1 MPLLLRVI
9 NLNVDMTTI
18 NKRCH
23 RQFGIGLGQGM
34 IFSQEPIRWDDVKD
48 ADLTAHFLIGFLL
61 FQPIAAGHLA
71 AAEADDV

>member
-1 MPLLLRVI
+1 MMI
-9 NLNVDMTTI
+9 LNVDHI
-18 NKRCH
+18 
-23 RQFGIGLGQGM
+23 QLIIDAIGLGQGM
-34 IFSQEPIRWDDVKD
+34 IFSQDSIRWDDVKD

>member
-1 MPLLLRVI
+1 MI
-9 NLNVDMTTI
+9 NLNVDHI
-18 NKRCH
+18 
-23 RQFGIGLGQGM
+23 QLIIDAIGLGQGQGM
-34 IFSQEPIRWDDVKD
+34 IFSQGSIRWDDVKD

>member
-1 MPLLLRVI
+1 MM
-9 NLNVDMTTI
+9 NLNVDHI
-18 NKRCH
+18 
-23 RQFGIGLGQGM
+23 QLIIDAIGLGQGM
-34 IFSQEPIRWDDVKD
+34 IFSQDSIRWDVKD

>member
-1 MPLLLRVI
+1 MM
-9 NLNVDMTTI
+9 NLNVDHI
-18 NKRCH
+18 QLIVDAIR
-23 RQFGIGLGQGM
+23 LGQGM
-34 IFSQEPIRWDDVKD
+34 FFSQNSIRWHHVKD

>member
-1 MPLLLRVI
+1 MM
-9 NLNVDMTTI
+9 NLNVDHI
-18 NKRCH
+18 
-23 RQFGIGLGQGM
+23 QLIIDAIGLGQGM